1 MFIDEVVVEVYG
13 GRGGHGMTSFRREKF
28 IAFGGP
34 SGGNGGNG
42 GSVIFIGDEGKVTLT
57 DFRYQRHIKA
67 PNGENGKSKS
77 MHGANAINRYIKV
90 PLGTIV
96 YDFETNQKIG
106 EITFHEE
113 ELVVA
118 KGGRGGRGNIA
129 FATNKNKAPRFSE
142 NGDKGETLK
151 IKVDLKVLADVG
163 IIGFPSVGK
172 STFISVISNAKPK
185 IADYPFTTLA
195 PNLGMVRFHDQD
207 FVVADLPGLIE
218 NASEGLGLGIRFL
231 KHIER
236 CRIFLHMVDV
246 TAEDPYAS
254 YQIINNEL
262 AKYNA
267 ELLKRKQIVVLN
279 KIDSVTEEE
288 LQSIKETFKDLEVMT
303 ISAYSKIGVD
313 ELLSKVVE
321 ELNNIP
327 AIVFDDEIHEVY
339 ELEDNDDEVYVTR
352 EDGVFYVTGKLVELY
367 FDRTNFGEDE
377 GITRF
382 ARQLRTLGVED
393 KLRASGAIS
402 GDTINVYGYEF
413 DFLD

>member
-1 MFIDEVVVEVYG
+1 MFVDEVVVEVYG

-42 GSVIFIGDEGKVTLT
+42 GNVIFIGDEGKVTLT

-67 PNGENGKSKS
+67 PAGENGKSKG
-77 MHGANAINRYIKV
+77 MHGANAGNTYVKV

-96 YDFETNQKIG
+96 YNYDTSEKIG

-113 ELVVA
+113 ELIVA

-142 NGDKGETLK
+142 NGDKGQTLK
-151 IKVDLKVLADVG
+151 IKVDLRVLADVG

-195 PNLGMVRFHDQD
+195 PNLGMVRHYDKD

-218 NASEGLGLGIRFL
+218 NASEGLGLGLKFL

-236 CRIFLHMVDV
+236 CRIFLHVVDV
-246 TAEDPYAS
+246 TTENPLDS
-254 YQIINNEL
+254 YNIINNEL
-262 AKYNA
+262 GKYNKD
-267 ELLKRKQIVVLN
+267 LLNRKQIVVLN
-279 KIDSVTEEE
+279 KIDAVSEEE
-288 LQSIKETFKDLEVMT
+288 LENIAKSFKDLEVMS
-303 ISAYSKIGVD
+303 ISAATRTGVN
-313 ELLSKVVE
+313 ELLSRIVE
-321 ELNNIP
+321 ELDNIP
-327 AIVFDDEIHEVY
+327 AITYDEKIHEVY
-339 ELEDNDDEVYVTR
+339 ELNESDDEVYITR
-352 EDGVFYVTGKLVELY
+352 EDGIFYVTGTNVELY
-367 FDRTNFGEDE
+367 YERTNFGEEE
-377 GITRF
+377 GIARF
-382 ARQLRTLGVED
+382 ARQLRTLGVET
-393 KLRASGAIS
+393 KLREAGAHD
-402 GDTINVYGYEF
+402 GDTVNVYGYEF